1 MRKVIFDES
10 DLKAKVPVLNSKL
23 GSIASKVLVR
33 LLALNRVNSVYAKCC
48 HLESQDFTTAWL
60 KNVGV
65 EYSVEN
71 KEILDQLPEGAF
83 ITVSNHSYGAIDG
96 IIMVDLI
103 AKIRPD
109 YKFMVNEILM
119 YVEAMSSNFIGVKP
133 KTTANGSSVEN
144 TSGLKQ
150 TLRHL
155 SDGHPMGFFPAGA
168 VANFY
173 DHPFKVTDKE
183 WQSTIIRLI
192 QAAKVP
198 VVPIYIHGNNSIFFR
213 ILGRIHW
220 QLRSF
225 RMPHEIFNKRGK
237 TIRLTVGKP
246 ITPEEQKHFKKLDEL
261 SSYLRAKTFE
271 LKDK

>member
-10 DLKAKVPVLNSKL
+10 DLKGKVPALNTKIGSVVSKL
-23 GSIASKVLVR
+23 LMKM
-33 LLALNRVNSVYAKCC
+33 LALDKINKVYSNYY
-48 HLESQDFTTAWL
+48 HLEGPEFTTAWL
-60 KNVGV
+60 KHVGV
-65 EYSVEN
+65 NYKVEN
-71 KEILDQLPEGAF
+71 KEILEQFPEGGF
-83 ITVSNHSYGAIDG
+83 ITISNHSYGAIDG
-96 IIMVDLI
+96 IILVDLI

-109 YKFMVNEILM
+109 YKFMVNDILM

-133 KTTANGSSVEN
+133 MTKENASNVEN

-173 DHPFKVTDKE
+173 DHPFKVTDKD
-183 WQSTIIRLI
+183 WQPTIIRLI

-198 VVPIYIHGNNSIFFR
+198 VIPIYVHGHNSIFFR
-213 ILGRIHW
+213 LLGRIHW
-220 QLRSF
+220 QLRSL

-237 TIRLTVGKP
+237 EIRLTVGEP
-246 ITPEEQKHFKKLDEL
+246 IPVEKLKEYRKLEDLSAFLRKKTYD
-261 SSYLRAKTFE
+261 
-271 LKDK
+271 LK